1 MAKSKLTV
9 KAKPKVKAKAKH
21 KGYVIDRGFSP
32 IDGKPYVAIATVNCS
47 NRKTGNMVQVW
58 IMREDLNPVEAIAT
72 GDDVSIC
79 GTCPHRKKL
88 QPDGSH
94 VRSCYVN
101 VGQAPNSVWKSY
113 KRGIYSTDHTEDDLA
128 AILKGRKIRWGAYGD
143 PAIIN
148 PKVVRTLN
156 SYAKGHT
163 GYTHMW
169 SLDYAQEFK
178 GLYQASCDSLAD
190 YIKASS
196 MGWRTFQV
204 TSRNTKL
211 QNAIQCPATR
221 ENSKTQCITCT
232 LCDGNTKDIYVEA
245 HGSGAK
251 YVAYA

>member
-9 KAKPKVKAKAKH
+9 KAKPRVKPKAKH
-21 KGYVIDRGFSP
+21 KGYVIDQGFSP
-32 IDGKPYVAIATVNCS
+32 IDSKPYVVIATLVCV
-47 NRKTGNMVQVW
+47 NRKTGPMVQVW
-58 IMREDLNPVEAIAT
+58 ILREDINPVEGVNT
-72 GDDVSIC
+72 GEDVSIC
-79 GTCPHRKKL
+79 GTCPHRKNAN
-88 QPDGSH
+88 GE
-94 VRSCYVN
+94 RSCYVN

-113 KRGIYSTDHTEDDLA
+113 KRGIYSTDHTDDDLA
-128 AILKGRKIRWGAYGD
+128 AVLKGRKIRWGAYGD

-148 PKVVRTLN
+148 PTVVRTLN

-169 SLDYAQEFK
+169 GQDYAKEFL
-178 GLYQASCDSLAD
+178 GLFQASCDSLAD
-190 YIKASS
+190 YIEASS

-204 TSRNTKL
+204 TSKNTRL